1 MLKAYA
7 RLGADPREWPLIMLG
22 DGLAER
28 SFAYDSEKKIQGVQ
42 MPGFVSESERH
53 RYTQEA
59 KWMVT
64 PSHTNEDLG
73 LTPLEARTVGVPC
86 IASTDGGLK
95 ETAGTHAPLQP
106 RRHRF
111 APSLSKGGRKNEET
125 EYAEKVNLTKKGL
138 EDYVRPLNEY
148 PENYLKLLTP
158 FSK

>member
-1 MLKAYA
+1 MAA
-7 RLGADPREWPLIMLG
+7 NNAWGRPLRKEVLHTIQK
-22 DGLAER
+22 R
-28 SFAYDSEKKIQGVQ
+28 RIQGVQ

-53 RYTQEA
+53 SYTREA

-64 PSHTNEDLG
+64 PPHTKEDLG

-86 IASTDGGLK
+86 IASTDGGVK
-95 ETAGTHAPLQP
+95 ETAGTHALFCKPGDTD
-106 RRHRF
+106 
-111 APSLSKGGRKNEET
+111 SLLHCLRVAVKMKET
-125 EYAEKVNLTKKGL
+125 EYAEKVKLTKKGL